1 MSVLPAHMSLYHMCA
16 WCSQE
21 EGRRGLT
28 EAGVADAASHCAVL
42 RIEFESSAGAASAL
56 TH

>member
-1 MSVLPAHMSLYHMCA
+1 MCA
-16 WCSQE
+16 WCPQE

-28 EAGVADAASHCAVL
+28 ETGVADGVSHCAVL